1 MRFDPP
7 FELGSVIAG
16 KYRLDGFLASGG
28 MGAVFRATN
37 IAIGRKVALKILS
50 GAVASRP
57 DLKRRFQLEA
67 RAAAVIA
74 HRGIVDVLDMG
85 ETEDGRPFIVME
97 YLEGANVGALL
108 KRLGTLTAAQAIAVI
123 DPVLDALAAA
133 HQAGIIHRDVKPANI
148 FVCVR
153 PERAIKLLDFGVSRF
168 SNSAGLT
175 STGTTVGTPRYMS
188 PEQILGEKDLGPA
201 ADLYSVGAVLYH
213 LLAGRPPF
221 EADSDIAT
229 LARTLTEQ
237 HQPLGEARS
246 DLDPAFCK
254 QIDGLLARSPI
265 GRPRDAR
272 RLRSRLATLVPE
284 KDDQA
289 LYAAAE
295 AEAAEAAET
304 STPPRATPPRPT
316 RPCTPSPL
324 SAPDALVLPEALPAL
339 PALPPVPPPTRDDA
353 SSPLSR
359 GRIAA
364 IVIVAV
370 LLGAVLA
377 SWLHAATPSHAVT
390 PPLPPPPPPPTLAAP
405 ALLEPPRD
413 TDPSATPEAIV
424 PPGPAPQPLEPAAG
438 RPRPTSRDAG
448 RPPSPPKRRAT
459 GLDIQERNPYQ

>member
-1 MRFDPP
+1 MRLDPP

-28 MGAVFRATN
+28 MGAVFQATN

-50 GAVASRP
+50 GAVAGRP

-74 HRGIVDVLDMG
+74 HRGIVDILDMG

-97 YLEGANVGALL
+97 YLEGASLNAVL
-108 KRLGTLTAAQAIAVI
+108 KRFGTLTAAQAVAVI

-133 HQAGIIHRDVKPANI
+133 HHAGVIHRDVKPANI

-153 PERAIKLLDFGVSRF
+153 PQRAIKLLDFGVSRF

-175 STGTTVGTPRYMS
+175 STGTTVGTPMYMS

-213 LLAGRPPF
+213 LLTGRPPF

-237 HQPLGEARS
+237 HQPLGEARPN
-246 DLDPAFCK
+246 LDPSFCR

-272 RLRSRLATLVPE
+272 RLRTRLANLVSE
-284 KDDQA
+284 KDDESV
-289 LYAAAE
+289 YAAAE
-295 AEAAEAAET
+295 DEAAKAAEAAT
-304 STPPRATPPRPT
+304 LPRATPPRPA
-316 RPCTPSPL
+316 RPCTPSPP
-324 SAPDALVLPEALPAL
+324 SRPDALLLPE
-339 PALPPVPPPTRDDA
+339 PPPRTRDDA
-353 SSPLSR
+353 SSPLSP
-359 GRIAA
+359 GRVAA
-364 IVIVAV
+364 IVIIAL
-370 LLGAVLA
+370 LLGAALA
-377 SWLHAATPSHAVT
+377 SWLHAAPPSHAVT
-390 PPLPPPPPPPTLAAP
+390 PPLPQPLPPPTLAAP
-405 ALLEPPRD
+405 AQVNPPRA
-413 TDPSATPEAIV
+413 TSTTPEAIE
-424 PPGPAPQPLEPAAG
+424 PPEPAPELPEPAAG
-438 RPRPTSRDAG
+438 KPRSTSRDGG
-448 RPPSPPKRRAT
+448 RPLSPPRRRAT
-459 GLDIQERNPYQ
+459 GLDIQERNPYR

>member
-1 MRFDPP
+1 MQCMRFDPP

-28 MGAVFRATN
+28 MGAVFQATN

-50 GAVASRP
+50 GAVAGRP

-108 KRLGTLTAAQAIAVI
+108 KRLGTLTAAQAVAVI

-133 HQAGIIHRDVKPANI
+133 HQAGVIHRDVKPANI

-213 LLAGRPPF
+213 LLTGRPPF

-237 HQPLGEARS
+237 HQPLGEARP
-246 DLDPAFCK
+246 DLDPSFCR

-272 RLRSRLATLVPE
+272 RLRTRLATLVPE

-295 AEAAEAAET
+295 DEAAVAAEAA
-304 STPPRATPPRPT
+304 TPPRATPPRPA
-316 RPCTPSPL
+316 RPCTPSPP
-324 SAPDALVLPEALPAL
+324 SRPDALLLPEAP
-339 PALPPVPPPTRDDA
+339 PPPTRDDA
-353 SSPLSR
+353 SHPLSR
-359 GRIAA
+359 GRVAA
-364 IVIVAV
+364 IVIIAL
-370 LLGAVLA
+370 LLGAALA
-377 SWLHAATPSHAVT
+377 SWLHAAPPSHAVN
-390 PPLPPPPPPPTLAAP
+390 PPLPQPPPPPTLAAP
-405 ALLEPPRD
+405 ALLEPPRA
-413 TDPSATPEAIV
+413 TSATPEAV
-424 PPGPAPQPLEPAAG
+424 DPPEPAPQPLEPAAG
-438 RPRPTSRDAG
+438 KPRSTSRDAG

-459 GLDIQERNPYQ
+459 GLDIQERNPYR